1 MLLKWLYESG
11 YIFLI
16 DDKSWNLF
24 NTGNITSHE
33 KERWTK
39 NGIKFYEEILKSRK
53 IFDTLSELHNC
64 RIIPSPQLINYRN
77 NKFRTPEQRR
87 FNVNSIISIAA
98 IIISFIIGIGSP
110 WLMTEFSKTSIEPAQ
125 LESIVTAIPE
135 RLEEVKINQEQMD
148 SIMTVLNKSI
158 QPNNGK
164 TENAKP

>member
-1 MLLKWLYESG
+1 M
-11 YIFLI
+11 
-16 DDKSWNLF
+16 
-24 NTGNITSHE
+24 
-33 KERWTK
+33 
-39 NGIKFYEEILKSRK
+39 KSRK